1 MSQPNPRPPRPAPS
15 VKTLL
20 GVAAWGATT
29 AVLAYVI
36 GRGTIVG
43 MVAVFA
49 VIGIGQRVWARWYR
63 RRNKLPM

>member
-1 MSQPNPRPPRPAPS
+1 MSQPNPRPARPAPS
-15 VKTLL
+15 AKTLL

-29 AVLAYVI
+29 VLLAYVI
-36 GRGTIVG
+36 GRGTVVG

-63 RRNKLPM
+63 RRHQLPM